1 MRYHTARF
9 GCHSYSGSGVIMIL
23 VCLVIL
29 QDHVIKESY
38 CFMGGTTLIVSHHP
52 AKFGSYR
59 PCGSGDIMFSVA
71 EEKKNSDALVSI
83 RHYCYCHYTANHMN
97 NSDSGH
103 TRLKQ

>member
-1 MRYHTARF
+1 MSYHTAKF

-38 CFMGGTTLIVSHHP
+38 CFMGGTPLMVSHHP
-52 AKFGSYR
+52 AKFGSYS

-71 EEKKNSDALVSI
+71 EEKKNFRCSRFNTPLLLLPLHGKS
-83 RHYCYCHYTANHMN
+83 YE
-97 NSDSGH
+97 
-103 TRLKQ
+103 